1 MGGAMGRYEE
11 IKRALAPIFRRREEV
26 IAAYLF
32 GSTVMEITHNESDV
46 DIAVL
51 VDEGK
56 KEEMDRTEPYGYEAG
71 MVAELSKA
79 LGTDR
84 VDLVV
89 LNGAPPLLAHQVIS
103 KGKLLFSRDDRA
115 RTAFEVRTKLR
126 YLDTKPLREIQR
138 RYLYRRIRAGKFSQV
153 SDK

>member
-1 MGGAMGRYEE
+1 
-11 IKRALAPIFRRREEV
+11 
-26 IAAYLF
+26 
-32 GSTVMEITHNESDV
+32 
-46 DIAVL
+46 
-51 VDEGK
+51 
-56 KEEMDRTEPYGYEAG
+56 
-71 MVAELSKA
+71 MVAELSRA

-84 VDLVV
+84 VDLAV
-89 LNGAPPLLAHQVIS
+89 LNGATPLLTHQVIN

-138 RYLYRRIRAGKFSQV
+138 RYFYRRIRAEKFSQV